1 MELLAVLSLA
11 ALVLGLLALLKSS
24 KSGQRGDKSNRLRPK
39 SLKPKIRPQSFEPF
53 SGKAH
58 VIDGDTIKVRGLKVR
73 LAGINAPELDMPYGQ
88 KAKWEMVNIC
98 KGKTVRVVPNGETS
112 YDRIVATCY
121 VNGDTDIG
129 AELIKR
135 GLARDIPI
143 FTGGK
148 YKNLETPAARRR
160 IKPIPYKKKH
170 DQEKPTVEAAQKPED
185 EISLVDDDDFQDFN
199 STDTKPTKS

>member
-1 MELLAVLSLA
+1 MEFITLLV
-11 ALVLGLLALLKSS
+11 VGLLLWVLFTP
-24 KSGQRGDKSNRLRPK
+24 SGKGKRTVYKPYRNRPK
-39 SLKPKIRPQSFEPF
+39 KLKPKIRPVSFEPF

-121 VNGDTDIG
+121 VDGDTDIG

-135 GLARDIPI
+135 GLARDIPV
-143 FTGGK
+143 FTDGK
-148 YKNLETPAARRR
+148 YKHLETAAARRR
-160 IKPIPYKKKH
+160 IKPIPYKKKK
-170 DQEKPTVEAAQKPED
+170 ETPKAAKELIVEPED
-185 EISLVDDDDFQDFN
+185 DIFLVDDDDFDDFN
-199 STDTKPTKS
+199 DPK

>member
-1 MELLAVLSLA
+1 MEFITLLV
-11 ALVLGLLALLKSS
+11 VGLLLWVLFTP
-24 KSGQRGDKSNRLRPK
+24 SGKGKRKVYKPYRNRPK
-39 SLKPKIRPQSFEPF
+39 KLKPKIRPVSFKPF

-121 VNGDTDIG
+121 VDGDTDIG

-135 GLARDIPI
+135 GLARDIPV
-143 FTGGK
+143 FTDGK
-148 YKNLETPAARRR
+148 YKHLETAAARRR
-160 IKPIPYKKKH
+160 IKPIPYKKKKETPKA
-170 DQEKPTVEAAQKPED
+170 EKELIVEPED
-185 EISLVDDDDFQDFN
+185 DIFLVDDDDFDDFN
-199 STDTKPTKS
+199 DPK

>member
-1 MELLAVLSLA
+1 MEFITLLIV
-11 ALVLGLLALLKSS
+11 GLLLWVLFTP
-24 KSGQRGDKSNRLRPK
+24 SGKGKQKVYKPYRNRPK
-39 SLKPKIRPQSFEPF
+39 KLKPKIRPVSFAPF

-121 VNGDTDIG
+121 VDGDTDIG

-135 GLARDIPI
+135 GLARDIPV
-143 FTGGK
+143 FTDGK
-148 YKNLETPAARRR
+148 YKHLETAAARRR
-160 IKPIPYKKKH
+160 IKPIPYKKKKETPKA
-170 DQEKPTVEAAQKPED
+170 EKELIVEPED
-185 EISLVDDDDFQDFN
+185 DIFLVDDDDFDDFN
-199 STDTKPTKS
+199 DPK